1 MALGV
6 GHEHLFPKIMK
17 KIVTLLIAFVIATC
31 AWGQIICG
39 IQSYP
44 ENLRPA
50 FSVEMQSYVDNLMG
64 KDNLSNNKKS
74 ITRRNAASA
83 TWNYPTS
90 TPSTPFGGG
99 TGTSANP
106 YIISTAQHLAN
117 LAYMVNNG
125 NSFSGY
131 YFKMINDIIL
141 NENVLTEEGSLN
153 SVNFKNWIPIG
164 GQYCSTA
171 KDGSAFRTINYGVF
185 KGFFDGGGYVI
196 SGVYIDNSSYQIE
209 GVFGYIQNSKI
220 SNVGIVDS
228 YINSYRHVG
237 GLVGIANNS
246 EISYCY
252 NSSTI
257 IANSGWCAGG
267 ICSRVINSNVKC
279 CFNTG
284 VICGEWIAGI
294 VAVGDRQSGKSNISY
309 CYNIGTIKGTSYVA
323 GIMYNDDISSVDHC
337 YNIGIITGN
346 SNYYAI
352 AVSQSDCYYSSNCE
366 ASGSGTSM
374 SISDFANGTVL
385 SLIDPL
391 GENFIQS
398 EKGYPVLKEIGRE
411 TGLNKTITNPIAGTG
426 TVKSTIPYSTDYKY
440 STTQMVYTPSELT
453 SGKGTIS
460 KIAFNVANTGSN
472 TPYELKI
479 YMAHRTG
486 RIADAASAIP
496 SEDLTLVYSGTPT
509 LASSTGWETIN
520 LTNPF
525 EYDGKSYL
533 AIVVCRKS
541 SSTSGNSYYSTKQ
554 SSGWTLIR
562 ESDDDYNYGVVTG
575 TAEFDATRNRP
586 NIQFTKVVIEPTSIS
601 FANASETVFLGKTKT
616 LTATINPENAHNKT
630 ITWSSS
636 NTSVATVS
644 SKGVVTAKSL
654 GTATITAKTF
664 NGKTATCTVYVKEPV
679 TAITLSDLTAT
690 LWVGATKTITATATP
705 STASS
710 TAVTWSSSNTSV
722 ATVSSYGVI
731 TARAAGTCT
740 ITCKAADGSGIS
752 KSCAV
757 TVKQPVT
764 SIALSV
770 NDATIWVG
778 KTKTIKA
785 TVNPT
790 NASKTTVK
798 WSSSDPLVATVSSKG
813 VIKAVGKG
821 TCIITCTAADGYG
834 TTSTCEVTVKQQITS
849 IDFGYETLSV
859 TCGTTKTLAPK
870 IYPSD
875 ASIQTLTWKSK
886 NTGVAKVSS
895 EGVLTAVAPG
905 TAKIICTATDGF
917 KKADTI
923 TVEVVPL
930 KITDSKPAIAK
941 GTYGA
946 GGISY
951 TRTITA
957 GKYVAFCLPYAV
969 NLCDYT
975 DEFSKV
981 YVPMGVALHKS
992 NGTVMISLKKV
1003 SLTET
1008 ISAGQPF
1015 VALAAKSGSVAVV
1028 NDVKVTVTSLA
1039 EPKGNKLEVYDLGTN
1054 FITYNPDI
1062 EVKIT
1067 GNYAK
1072 ITGLDNTSN
1081 FTFSTS
1087 GSMSKAATVS
1097 PYRLYVTKNDE
1108 RSNAKISDI
1117 QFSFEEDET
1126 VTGIEDLKIAN
1137 DESPVD
1143 DSPIYNLKGQ
1153 RVNRAN
1159 AQQKGVYIINGKKH
1173 IK

>member
-1 MALGV
+1 MPTSAVSAYQNASTWKDWKYVKNIGSSVGAVISATIGDLNYLLDSNDKTALVMPQSTSLSGAITIPSSV
-6 GHEHLFPKIMK
+6 SYSGYTYR
-17 KIVTLLIAFVIATC
+17 VTGLAAKAFRGCSSITSVTIPSTITSLSNECFYNCSRLSSVTIPTSVTSFGDYCFYYCSALTSVTIPSSVKSLGAYCFAGSGLQSITIPSNVTSIGEWCFYYCRSLANVFVSAQTQSLPNYCFYDCSNLQNISISNSVKTIGGDCFYNCTSLSSIAFPSALQLIYSRSFNGCSKLNNVIIPSSVTSLGAECFHNCASLSKLTCNATTPPSVGSS
-31 AWGQIICG
+31 AFSGTLYQYGNLLVPTTAVSAYENAGTWKDWKY
-39 IQSYP
+39 IQS
-44 ENLRPA
+44 
-50 FSVEMQSYVDNLMG
+50 
-64 KDNLSNNKKS
+64 
-74 ITRRNAASA
+74 I
-83 TWNYPTS
+83 
-90 TPSTPFGGG
+90 
-99 TGTSANP
+99 
-106 YIISTAQHLAN
+106 
-117 LAYMVNNG
+117 G
-125 NSFSGY
+125 NS
-131 YFKMINDIIL
+131 
-141 NENVLTEEGSLN
+141 T
-153 SVNFKNWIPIG
+153 
-164 GQYCSTA
+164 T
-171 KDGSAFRTINYGVF
+171 
-185 KGFFDGGGYVI
+185 
-196 SGVYIDNSSYQIE
+196 YI
-209 GVFGYIQNSKI
+209 
-220 SNVGIVDS
+220 VG
-228 YINSYRHVG
+228 N
-237 GLVGIANNS
+237 
-246 EISYCY
+246 
-252 NSSTI
+252 
-257 IANSGWCAGG
+257 
-267 ICSRVINSNVKC
+267 
-279 CFNTG
+279 
-284 VICGEWIAGI
+284 
-294 VAVGDRQSGKSNISY
+294 
-309 CYNIGTIKGTSYVA
+309 
-323 GIMYNDDISSVDHC
+323 
-337 YNIGIITGN
+337 
-346 SNYYAI
+346 
-352 AVSQSDCYYSSNCE
+352 
-366 ASGSGTSM
+366 
-374 SISDFANGTVL
+374 
-385 SLIDPL
+385 
-391 GENFIQS
+391 
-398 EKGYPVLKEIGRE
+398 
-411 TGLNKTITNPIAGTG
+411 G
-426 TVKSTIPYSTDYKY
+426 TVKSTIPYGTDYKY
-440 STTQMVYTPSELT
+440 STTQMVYTPSEVT

-554 SSGWTLIR
+554 SSGWTLTR

-586 NIQFTKVVIEPTSIS
+586 NVQFTKVVIEPTSIS

-636 NTSVATVS
+636 NVSVATVS

-895 EGVLTAVAPG
+895 DGVLTAVAPG

-969 NLCDYT
+969 DLSNYT

-1015 VALAAKSGSVAVV
+1015 VALVAKSGSVAVV

-1087 GSMSKAATVS
+1087 GSMSKATTVS

-1137 DESPVD
+1137 DESLVD